1 MVQKLGLIKFEIK
14 NIFKLNINFFYI
26 VLLYKKMAGL
36 PPNVSYFMSRLQG
49 LSTSHFKIFPQNS
62 GAQSAN
68 KILRF
73 ELPSN
78 TLLNLKSCR
87 MFFNIGTSAS
97 AAAHST
103 RLPPDTRSFIDRM
116 AIYMGGVLVQNSFSN
131 YNVLVHAK
139 KALGADRCSD
149 STLTHPEMCRAVSYH
164 TGATLGTAGA
174 GSESYEGTNGLGI
187 QLAIMDWESFLGTAE
202 PGIIDTGLFPQITI
216 EITLADNVVC
226 PIIAD
231 TGIGA
236 SPDQVMFTIPAA
248 PSGTIP
254 FASSGGFSSPPTG
267 SATPAYSLDNI
278 TMQVEVLGMASSVL
292 DEVVAQRV
300 SQVGYLSIPFKNYF
314 SFSSSH
320 STTSRV
326 NVNSASWDRLWVAW
340 RDSGGSS
347 AAAPVVATGHK
358 IAGAYTTGAAAL
370 AATIAA
376 SGALFAVDLG
386 KAQYD
391 NGGTFDTN
399 NEKYLARYF
408 RFQEQPTSAGAVS
421 NYQLQIN
428 SANYPAYKL
437 TVPEAYALTLN
448 SIDVYDKTR
457 KMSLDQYKKD
467 YFVQCY
473 RFCLPESDYSRLA
486 SGLDT
491 RATSA
496 QCALVTENVNSS
508 VACFIYAECTSEL
521 RVANRAIELIV

>member
-1 MVQKLGLIKFEIK
+1 L
-14 NIFKLNINFFYI
+14 
-26 VLLYKKMAGL
+26 ATTA
-36 PPNVSYFMSRLQG
+36 
-49 LSTSHFKIFPQNS
+49 STGGIAAV
-62 GAQSAN
+62 GA
-68 KILRF
+68 
-73 ELPSN
+73 
-78 TLLNLKSCR
+78 
-87 MFFNIGTSAS
+87 
-97 AAAHST
+97 
-103 RLPPDTRSFIDRM
+103 
-116 AIYMGGVLVQNSFSN
+116 
-131 YNVLVHAK
+131 
-139 KALGADRCSD
+139 
-149 STLTHPEMCRAVSYH
+149 
-164 TGATLGTAGA
+164 GTA
-174 GSESYEGTNGLGI
+174 SYT
-187 QLAIMDWESFLGTAE
+187 M
-202 PGIIDTGLFPQITI
+202 
-216 EITLADNVVC
+216 
-226 PIIAD
+226 
-231 TGIGA
+231 
-236 SPDQVMFTIPAA
+236 
-248 PSGTIP
+248 
-254 FASSGGFSSPPTG
+254 
-267 SATPAYSLDNI
+267 DNI

-320 STTSRV
+320 STTSRF

-347 AAAPVVATGHK
+347 ATAPVVAAGHK
-358 IAGAYTTGAAAL
+358 ITGAYTTGAAVT
-370 AATIAA
+370 AANIASA
-376 SGALFAVDLG
+376 GALFAVDLG

-391 NGGTFDTN
+391 NGGILDTN
-399 NEKYLARYF
+399 SEKYLARYF

>member
-1 MVQKLGLIKFEIK
+1 MSS
-14 NIFKLNINFFYI
+14 
-26 VLLYKKMAGL
+26 GL
-36 PPNVSYFMSRLQG
+36 PPNVSYFMSRLMG
-49 LSTSHFKIFPQNS
+49 VSTSHFKIFPQNS
-62 GAQSAN
+62 GSQSAN

-87 MFFNIGTSAS
+87 MLFNVTTTSTSSVAQ
-97 AAAHST
+97 A
-103 RLPPDTRSFIDRM
+103 RLPNDTRSFIDRM

-149 STLTHPEMCRAVSYH
+149 LTLTHPEICRSHSYH
-164 TGATLGTAGA
+164 TGAAFDAGA
-174 GSESYEGTNGLGI
+174 TAVEARHESYDSLAN
-187 QLAIMDWESFLGTAE
+187 QLAIIDWEGFLSTAE

-216 EITLADNVVC
+216 EITLAENVVC
-226 PIIAD
+226 PQCVWAAN
-231 TGIGA
+231 TTLALATTATTGGIGA
-236 SPDQVMFTIPAA
+236 VGA
-248 PSGTIP
+248 GT
-254 FASSGGFSSPPTG
+254 ASYTM
-267 SATPAYSLDNI
+267 DNI

-320 STTSRV
+320 SSTSRF

-340 RDSGGSS
+340 RDANGGAVSAPVPVSGHKLQGAFTSATSGGT
-347 AAAPVVATGHK
+347 ANG
-358 IAGAYTTGAAAL
+358 
-370 AATIAA
+370 
-376 SGALFAVDLG
+376 VDVG
-386 KAQYD
+386 VPQYD
-391 NGGTFDTN
+391 RGGSLDTN
-399 NEKYLARYF
+399 KEKYVARAFNFVEPLLAG
-408 RFQEQPTSAGAVS
+408 QTVS

-437 TVPEAYALTLN
+437 TVPEAYALTMN

-457 KMSLDQYKKD
+457 VMSLDQYRD
-467 YFVQCY
+467 NYFVHCY
-473 RFCLPESDYSRLA
+473 RFCLPESDYSRLS

-496 QCALVTENVNSS
+496 QCALVTENVTTSTP
-508 VACFIYAECTSEL
+508 CFIFAEVTSEL
-521 RVANRAIELIV
+521 RVANRAIEVII

>member
-1 MVQKLGLIKFEIK
+1 MSS
-14 NIFKLNINFFYI
+14 
-26 VLLYKKMAGL
+26 GL
-36 PPNVSYFMSRLQG
+36 PPNVSYFMSRLMG
-49 LSTSHFKIFPQNS
+49 VSTSHFKIFPQNS
-62 GAQSAN
+62 GSQGAN

-87 MFFNIGTSAS
+87 MLFNVTTTATGSVTQA
-97 AAAHST
+97 
-103 RLPPDTRSFIDRM
+103 RLPNDTRSFVDRM

-149 STLTHPEMCRAVSYH
+149 TTLTHQEICRTHSYH
-164 TGATLGTAGA
+164 TGAAFGTPAA
-174 GSESYEGTNGLGI
+174 HDETIHETYDSLAT
-187 QLAIMDWESFLGTAE
+187 QLAIVDWEGFLGTAE

-216 EITLADNVVC
+216 EITLADNVILPQCVWAANTALALATT
-226 PIIAD
+226 PTA
-231 TGIGA
+231 TGIAAVGA
-236 SPDQVMFTIPAA
+236 
-248 PSGTIP
+248 GT
-254 FASSGGFSSPPTG
+254 ASYTM
-267 SATPAYSLDNI
+267 DNI

-320 STTSRV
+320 SSTSRF

-340 RDSGGSS
+340 RDSNGGSVS
-347 AAAPVVATGHK
+347 GAVPVSGYK
-358 IAGAYTTGAAAL
+358 LAGAFTSATSSPAAL
-370 AATIAA
+370 TAI
-376 SGALFAVDLG
+376 VQDLG
-386 KAQYD
+386 KPQYD
-391 NGGTFDTN
+391 IGGSLDTN
-399 NEKYLARYF
+399 REKYVARAFNFVEPLLAG
-408 RFQEQPTSAGAVS
+408 QTVS

-437 TVPEAYALTLN
+437 TVPEAYALTMN

-457 KMSLDQYKKD
+457 VMSLDQYRD
-467 YFVQCY
+467 NFFVHCY
-473 RFCLPESDYSRLA
+473 RFCLPESDYSRLS

-496 QCALVTENVNSS
+496 QCALVTENVTTSTP
-508 VACFIYAECTSEL
+508 CFIFAEVTSEL
-521 RVANRAIELIV
+521 RVANRAIEVIV

>member
-1 MVQKLGLIKFEIK
+1 MSS
-14 NIFKLNINFFYI
+14 
-26 VLLYKKMAGL
+26 GL
-36 PPNVSYFMSRLQG
+36 PPNVSYFMSRLMG
-49 LSTSHFKIFPQNS
+49 VSTSHFKIFPQNS
-62 GAQSAN
+62 GSQSAN
-68 KILRF
+68 KIIRF

-78 TLLNLKSCR
+78 TLLSTKSCR
-87 MFFNIGTSAS
+87 LLFSIATTSSS
-97 AAAHST
+97 AVT
-103 RLPPDTRSFIDRM
+103 QVRLPNDTRSFIDRM

-149 STLTHPEMCRAVSYH
+149 TTLTHPEICRTHSYH
-164 TGATLGTAGA
+164 TGSAFSTADPAVEGRH
-174 GSESYEGTNGLGI
+174 ESYDSLAT
-187 QLAIMDWESFLGTAE
+187 QLAIVDWEGFLGTAE

-226 PIIAD
+226 PSMVYAVS
-231 TGIGA
+231 TPLA
-236 SPDQVMFTIPAA
+236 LAT
-248 PSGTIP
+248 
-254 FASSGGFSSPPTG
+254 
-267 SATPAYSLDNI
+267 SATAGGIAAASAGTPSYTMDNI

-320 STTSRV
+320 SSTSRF

-340 RDSGGSS
+340 RDPNGGSVSGAVPVSGYKLLGAYVAGSS
-347 AAAPVVATGHK
+347 AGSPTVAIG
-358 IAGAYTTGAAAL
+358 L
-370 AATIAA
+370 P
-376 SGALFAVDLG
+376 
-386 KAQYD
+386 QYD
-391 NGGTFDTN
+391 NGGSLDTN
-399 NEKYLARYF
+399 KEKYVARAFNFVEPLLAG
-408 RFQEQPTSAGAVS
+408 QTVS

-437 TVPEAYALTLN
+437 TVPEAYALTMN

-457 KMSLDQYKKD
+457 VMSLDQYRD
-467 YFVQCY
+467 NYFVQCY

-496 QCALVTENVNSS
+496 QCALVTENVTTSTP
-508 VACFIYAECTSEL
+508 CFIFAEVTSEL
-521 RVANRAIELIV
+521 RVANRAIEVIV

>member
-1 MVQKLGLIKFEIK
+1 
-14 NIFKLNINFFYI
+14 
-26 VLLYKKMAGL
+26 
-36 PPNVSYFMSRLQG
+36 
-49 LSTSHFKIFPQNS
+49 
-62 GAQSAN
+62 
-68 KILRF
+68 
-73 ELPSN
+73 
-78 TLLNLKSCR
+78 
-87 MFFNIGTSAS
+87 
-97 AAAHST
+97 
-103 RLPPDTRSFIDRM
+103 
-116 AIYMGGVLVQNSFSN
+116 
-131 YNVLVHAK
+131 
-139 KALGADRCSD
+139 
-149 STLTHPEMCRAVSYH
+149 
-164 TGATLGTAGA
+164 
-174 GSESYEGTNGLGI
+174 
-187 QLAIMDWESFLGTAE
+187 MDWEGFLGTAE

-226 PIIAD
+226 PISAD
-231 TGIGA
+231 TGAVAVDSITA
-236 SPDQVMFTIPAA
+236 FAIPNAVSA
-248 PSGTIP
+248 TIP
-254 FASSGGFSSPPTG
+254 FASTGGLSSPPTG
-267 SATPAYSLDNI
+267 SATPAYALDNI

-320 STTSRV
+320 STTSRF

-347 AAAPVVATGHK
+347 AAAPVVAAGHK
-358 IAGAYTTGAAAL
+358 LGGAFIGKTAAA
-370 AATIAA
+370 A
-376 SGALFAVDLG
+376 SCDGQDIG

-391 NGGTFDTN
+391 NGGSFGTN
-399 NEKYLARYF
+399 SEKYLARYF

>member
-1 MVQKLGLIKFEIK
+1 MS
-14 NIFKLNINFFYI
+14 
-26 VLLYKKMAGL
+26 GL

-49 LSTSHFKIFPQNS
+49 VSTSHFKVFPQNS
-62 GAQSAN
+62 GSQSAN

-73 ELPSN
+73 EMPSN
-78 TLLNLKSCR
+78 TLLSLKSCR
-87 MFFNIGTSAS
+87 MLFNVTTESTNGTTAS
-97 AAAHST
+97 

-149 STLTHPEMCRAVSYH
+149 TTLTHPEIVRATSYH
-164 TGATLGTAGA
+164 TGLAVLKN
-174 GSESYEGTNGLGI
+174 ESYTTADI
-187 QLAIMDWESFLGTAE
+187 QLAIVDWEGFLGTAE

-216 EITLADNVVC
+216 EITLADNVIC
-226 PIIAD
+226 PCPTFIAATPLALATTNVTGGIAD
-231 TGIGA
+231 
-236 SPDQVMFTIPAA
+236 PPAA
-248 PSGTIP
+248 SQS
-254 FASSGGFSSPPTG
+254 AS
-267 SATPAYSLDNI
+267 YSLDNI

-320 STTSRV
+320 SNTSRF

-340 RDSGGSS
+340 RDPSGNSP
-347 AAAPVVATGHK
+347 AAPVVAAGHK
-358 IAGAYTTGAAAL
+358 IAGAFTSTVTAPSAAGTTVVELNQDVGKPQY
-370 AATIAA
+370 
-376 SGALFAVDLG
+376 DLG
-386 KAQYD
+386 
-391 NGGTFDTN
+391 GSLDTN
-399 NEKYLARYF
+399 KEKYLARAF
-408 RFQEQPTSAGAVS
+408 RFQEQNNGSGVS

-437 TVPEAYALTLN
+437 TIPEVFSLTMN

-457 KMSLDQYKKD
+457 VLSLDQYRKD
-467 YFVQCY
+467 YCVQCY
-473 RFCLPESDYSRLA
+473 RFCLPESDYSRLS

-496 QCALVTENVNSS
+496 QCALVTENVSTA
-508 VACFIYAECTSEL
+508 ACFMFAEVTSEL